1 MKRLISEKYAL
12 LVLLLVVFLAS
23 VQALSQTKSQPVS
36 NSKVILKL
44 SDLKLKLTPRM
55 ESEEIPL
62 LSRAPASL
70 LSTSQA
76 MYSPSKRGRL
86 VNLQLK
92 VSEVNLTPTHST
104 PVSVQQGRDLS
115 SSFKS
120 NPYYIPACSEL
131 IRFQSKRCNGS
142 PRSSSYKNNRDFF
155 SV

>member
-62 LSRAPASL
+62 
-70 LSTSQA
+70 
-76 MYSPSKRGRL
+76 
-86 VNLQLK
+86 
-92 VSEVNLTPTHST
+92 
-104 PVSVQQGRDLS
+104 
-115 SSFKS
+115 
-120 NPYYIPACSEL
+120 
-131 IRFQSKRCNGS
+131 
-142 PRSSSYKNNRDFF
+142 
-155 SV
+155 

>member
-70 LSTSQA
+70 I
-76 MYSPSKRGRL
+76 SPSHAVDSASKRARL
-86 VNLQLK
+86 LNLQLN
-92 VSEVNLTPTHST
+92 VSKVNLTPTQST
-104 PVSVQQGRDLS
+104 PISVQQGRDLS

-131 IRFQSKRCNGS
+131 LRF
-142 PRSSSYKNNRDFF
+142 
-155 SV
+155 

>member
-44 SDLKLKLTPRM
+44 SDLKLKLTPRT
-55 ESEEIPL
+55 ESEEILL

-70 LSTSQA
+70 ISASHA
-76 MYSPSKRGRL
+76 VDSASKRARL
-86 VNLQLK
+86 LNLQLN
-92 VSEVNLTPTHST
+92 VSEVNLTPTQST
-104 PVSVQQGRDLS
+104 PISVQQGRDLS

-131 IRFQSKRCNGS
+131 LRF
-142 PRSSSYKNNRDFF
+142 
-155 SV
+155 